1 MSVYNKVVWSEGL
14 FLRPQHFQQQDRY
27 FERYV
32 ETRCHALVAHS
43 WGLTHLEL
51 ERDLLSIGKFGLR
64 RAAGVFPDGTPFR
77 MPDDEPL
84 PSPIDIGAEVHDQV
98 LYLALPL
105 RRAGSVDVDRATSP
119 DGLIRHDV
127 REVETGDATSSS
139 GEPALLEVAMLRTRV
154 LLAGEVTQA
163 YATVPLAQVIES
175 RTDKQVLLDETFIPT
190 VLDVRASRR
199 LSTYMTELL
208 GLLHQRGDALGG
220 RVAAT
225 GRGASAEIADFLMLQ
240 AINRTEPVLAHLVDS
255 GTVHPEDLFRLCVA
269 AAGELSTFTTPSKRP
284 PKPEPYR
291 HDQLRE
297 SFEPVMVAL
306 RAALSAVL
314 EQSAIPIP
322 IEAKKFGISVA
333 AVADRSLYGTAVF
346 ILAARADVPAED
358 LRRRF
363 PNQLKIGPVEK
374 IRDLVNLQL
383 PGVPVHAVPV
393 APRQIPYH
401 AGFVYFELDQSH
413 ELWSQL
419 RASGGVAMHVAGEF
433 PGLAMEFWAIR
444 T

>member
-51 ERDLLSIGKFGLR
+51 ERDLLTIGKFGLR

-98 LYLALPL
+98 LYLAVPL

-119 DGLIRHDV
+119 DGLVRHDV

-139 GEPALLEVAMLRTRV
+139 GEPALLEVAMLRTRF
-154 LLAGEVTQA
+154 LLASEVTQA

-199 LSTYMTELL
+199 LSTYMTSCS
-208 GLLHQRGDALGG
+208 
-220 RVAAT
+220 VCCTSAAMP
-225 GRGASAEIADFLMLQ
+225 SA
-240 AINRTEPVLAHLVDS
+240 
-255 GTVHPEDLFRLCVA
+255 
-269 AAGELSTFTTPSKRP
+269 
-284 PKPEPYR
+284 
-291 HDQLRE
+291 
-297 SFEPVMVAL
+297 
-306 RAALSAVL
+306 
-314 EQSAIPIP
+314 
-322 IEAKKFGISVA
+322 
-333 AVADRSLYGTAVF
+333 
-346 ILAARADVPAED
+346 
-358 LRRRF
+358 
-363 PNQLKIGPVEK
+363 
-374 IRDLVNLQL
+374 
-383 PGVPVHAVPV
+383 GVW
-393 APRQIPYH
+393 RQ
-401 AGFVYFELDQSH
+401 Q
-413 ELWSQL
+413 
-419 RASGGVAMHVAGEF
+419 VAG
-433 PGLAMEFWAIR
+433 PRRKLRIS
-444 T
+444 